1 VSFSSSSLHRCSC
14 ATTTQQQE
22 EQTLAVMI
30 DLPPTTGSV
39 STSFKVNNASANGG
53 KGGPVSSVT
62 LVNGVGTMILDGKK
76 YNVISYYYQTWQ
88 TYDLILIDL
97 FGIAA
102 DGTNLAIIYLYL
114 NSAGIINT
122 AYSESFTQTMTSQT
136 ATGQV
141 SWEPQNSQ
149 VVVNFPAIHAPINPV
164 RTSISVSGDYINLG
178 SNLIGWAV
186 FGNTNFTWIPF
197 ATVACSTCSM
207 KRAAIASATGG
218 WLELHSMFVPAG
230 DYSCFAIIYLIFGKP
245 NSIQMEYG
253 LCIGSQVKRVD
264 TIFSASWSGHL

>member
-1 VSFSSSSLHRCSC
+1 
-14 ATTTQQQE
+14 
-22 EQTLAVMI
+22 MI

-62 LVNGVGTMILDGKK
+62 LVNGVGTMIMDGKK

-122 AYSESFTQTMTSQT
+122 AYSESFTQSMTSQT

-197 ATVACSTCSM
+197 ATVDCSSC
-207 KRAAIASATGG
+207 AAVPENEPRRPAPASVEAGG

-230 DYSCFAIIYLIFGKP
+230 DFSCFGIIYLISGRP

-253 LCIGSQVKRVD
+253 LCIGNQVKQVS
-264 TIFSASWSGHL
+264 TTFSARWSGHL